1 MSLRDVLRGKKL
13 YKAQEAELDMT
24 PMVDVTFQLLIFF
37 MLTASFVRQRSL
49 PVPKPKDENAAAT
62 KTVVEMQESD
72 DTVTVRID
80 EHGTY
85 YVSAPNMDD
94 EVEVPSRNE
103 LFAKLRQARMPD
115 AAGHIPNRLLVLAHG
130 DAEHGRVVSAID
142 AGNESGM
149 ESVQVVTKD
158 DEGKK

>member
-1 MSLRDVLRGKKL
+1 MSFKDILRGKKRFNP
-13 YKAQEAELDMT
+13 QDAELDMT

-49 PVPKPKDENAAAT
+49 PVPKPKDESSQNRT
-62 KTVVEMQESD
+62 ITELQESD

-85 YVSAPNMDD
+85 YVSAPNLD

-149 ESVQVVTKD
+149 ESVQVVTQ
-158 DEGKK
+158 DEENAK